1 MSVLEVKNFINGEY
15 VKAMVGDT
23 DVPVYDPSTDTV
35 FAHLPNSSKED
46 IDLAVNAAKV
56 AFKRLETPPETPLK
70 HPETPLKPLK
80 HPLKHPVSA
89 DVLDL
94 GCWRIG
100 KLKPRG
106 NGNW

>member
-56 AFKRLETPPETPLK
+56 AFKRLETPPETP
-70 HPETPLKPLK
+70 PETPLEQKMNLEFNFFS
-80 HPLKHPVSA
+80 LLIFSLSLSRA
-89 DVLDL
+89 ATD
-94 GCWRIG
+94 
-100 KLKPRG
+100 
-106 NGNW
+106 

>member
-1 MSVLEVKNFINGEY
+1 MPLLSVPPITISPSFLFLLFLATMSVLEVKNFINGEY

-56 AFKRLETPPETPLK
+56 AFKRLETPPETPPETPLK
-70 HPETPLKPLK
+70 HPETPLK
-80 HPLKHPVSA
+80 HP
-89 DVLDL
+89 
-94 GCWRIG
+94 
-100 KLKPRG
+100 
-106 NGNW
+106 